1 MSFLFFG
8 QYSRHQ
14 KSHCEMLCYIPC
26 SALLSGRLHVYL
38 STITVSRDVLLGLN
52 GLVCLVV
59 FCLAVEETKIAL
71 MERISICGFHNINC
85 KYDFINAIEL
95 YFIIIFLKYVNTL
108 DTLKLTGTFY

>member
-1 MSFLFFG
+1 M
-8 QYSRHQ
+8 
-14 KSHCEMLCYIPC
+14 
-26 SALLSGRLHVYL
+26 
-38 STITVSRDVLLGLN
+38 
-52 GLVCLVV
+52 
-59 FCLAVEETKIAL
+59 EEIKIAL